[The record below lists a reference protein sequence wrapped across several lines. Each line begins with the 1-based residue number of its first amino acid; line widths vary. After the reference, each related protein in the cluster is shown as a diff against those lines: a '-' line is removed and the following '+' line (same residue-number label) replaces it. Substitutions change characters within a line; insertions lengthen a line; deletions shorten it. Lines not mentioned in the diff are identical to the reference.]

1 MDIQR
6 ATNSINYKC
15 TWIRKENYMDNLK
28 IRMLREKLINDLNEV
43 DLPIECKRLV
53 LKEIMS
59 LVNDAADGQIEK
71 EREMLIE
78 SQSAEE
84 AKQDAE
90 SVQQNELGELAE

>member
-1 MDIQR
+1 
-6 ATNSINYKC
+6 
-15 TWIRKENYMDNLK
+15 MDNLK

-43 DLPIECKRLV
+43 DLPIEVKRLV

-71 EREMLIE
+71 EREMLIK
-78 SQSAEE
+78 SQSVEE
-84 AKQDAE
+84 VKQDAE

>member
-1 MDIQR
+1 
-6 ATNSINYKC
+6 
-15 TWIRKENYMDNLK
+15 MDNLR
-28 IRMLREKLINDLNEV
+28 IRMLREQLINDLNEV
-43 DLPIECKRLV
+43 EIPIETKRLV
-53 LKEIMS
+53 LKEIMA

>member
-1 MDIQR
+1 
-6 ATNSINYKC
+6 
-15 TWIRKENYMDNLK
+15 MDNLR
-28 IRMLREKLINDLNEV
+28 IRMLREKLINDINEV

-71 EREMLIE
+71 EREMLIK
-78 SQSAEE
+78 SQSVEE

>member
-1 MDIQR
+1 
-6 ATNSINYKC
+6 
-15 TWIRKENYMDNLK
+15 MDNLK
-28 IRMLREKLINDLNEV
+28 IRMLREKLISDLNEV

-53 LKEIMS
+53 LKEIIA
-59 LVNDAADGQIEK
+59 LVNDAADGQIQK

>member
-1 MDIQR
+1 
-6 ATNSINYKC
+6 
-15 TWIRKENYMDNLK
+15 MDNLK
-28 IRMLREKLINDLNEV
+28 IRMLREQLISDLNNT

-53 LKEIMS
+53 LKEIIA
-59 LVNDAADGQIEK
+59 LVNDTADGQIQK

-90 SVQQNELGELAE
+90 SVQQDEVGELAE

>member
-1 MDIQR
+1 
-6 ATNSINYKC
+6 
-15 TWIRKENYMDNLK
+15 MDNLK
-28 IRMLREKLINDLNEV
+28 IRMLREKLISDLNEV

-53 LKEIMS
+53 LKEIMA
-59 LVNDAADGQIEK
+59 LVNDAADSQIEK

-90 SVQQNELGELAE
+90 SVQQDEVGELAE

>member
-1 MDIQR
+1 
-6 ATNSINYKC
+6 
-15 TWIRKENYMDNLK
+15 MDNLK
-28 IRMLREKLINDLNEV
+28 IRMLREQLINDLNEV
-43 DLPIECKRLV
+43 DLPIEVKRLV